1 MALSANQVRVL
12 EAGILGTVQDLGR
25 FGGRSLG
32 FSVCGALEGDHLRL
46 ANAAVGNPTFGHP
59 TLDNPVEAAALE
71 LSGGPVRLELSHPT
85 WAWWFGVGACSLESG
100 RPERITRFETGGR
113 GLLALAGGI
122 AVELVQGSRST
133 DVRAGLGGF
142 VGRALRR
149 GDLLPL
155 GDSQRSLEPRLPRWR
170 VPSFQLEGPVR
181 AVRGP
186 EWSHLNVASQRIL
199 EGGRFRVSVQSNRM
213 GLRLEGKLLEL
224 KVPLELRSGPVLPGT
239 VQLPPSG
246 RLTALLQDAGTVGG
260 YPRVLTIA
268 AVDLP
273 RLAVLTPGTP
283 IRFRLISSDEARRV
297 FLERERHI
305 QTLIHSIAQRRMG

>member
-1 MALSANQVRVL
+1 MSASQVQVL
-12 EAGILGTVQDLGR
+12 ESGILSTVQDLGR
-25 FGGRSLG
+25 FGGRGLG

-46 ANAAVGNPTFGHP
+46 ANAAVGNPRLGNTA
-59 TLDNPVEAAALE
+59 EAAALE
-71 LSGGPVRLELSHPT
+71 LSGGPVRLELTQST
-85 WAWWFGVGACSLESG
+85 WACWFGVGACSLESG
-100 RPERITRFETGGR
+100 KPERITRFETRGR

-122 AVELVQGSRST
+122 AVKLVQGSRST
-133 DVRAGLGGF
+133 DVRAGFGGF

-155 GDSQRSLEPRLPRWR
+155 GDSQSALEPRLPRWR
-170 VPSFQLEGPVR
+170 VPPFLLEGPVR
-181 AVRGP
+181 VVRGP
-186 EWSHLNVASQRIL
+186 EWPHLNVASQRAL

-213 GLRLEGKLLEL
+213 GLRLEGRVLEL

-246 RLTALLQDAGTVGG
+246 QLTVLLQDAGTVGG

-273 RLAVLTPGTP
+273 RLAVLAPGTP
-283 IRFRLISSDEARRV
+283 LWFRVISSDEARRL
-297 FLERERHI
+297 FLERERQI
-305 QTLIHSIAQRRMG
+305 QTLIHSIAQRRIG